1 MIVLTCTN
9 CRARLEMDDA
19 FAGGVC
25 RCMYCGTIQ
34 TVPSHLKRPG
44 AATTVKVIHQTQP
57 RPQRAATGNG
67 SGEADASGE
76 LDQLADVVAA
86 TSGASSGSGSGPEG
100 SSLTGS
106 GLGGAAPQPA
116 RVRVATFAPPAPWWT
131 RHRALLL
138 GVAGAV
144 CVIGAVV
151 ALLVAFAGNPTPQRT
166 LEVSSN
172 LRTSAAE
179 QPPAPQ
185 SQPNFCGLP
194 LTDDRTV
201 VYVLDRGGATG
212 EMFATLK
219 EATYRSVESLG
230 PQRKFQIIFWN
241 NGTTEQAYPAAAP
254 APATSENLE
263 AARRAF
269 DEVFALGQSE
279 PAAALTKAFASRPD
293 AVVLVTAKPYELDD
307 AFVRTVEGLRRT
319 SPARVSIVALGSGDA
334 SNALKKLSKSTGGEF
349 RSLTADALRTHA
361 Q

>member
-44 AATTVKVIHQTQP
+44 AATKVKVIHQTQP
-57 RPQRAATGNG
+57 RPTRGLTGDG

-86 TSGASSGSGSGPEG
+86 TSASSGGSGLAGSGLSGSGLRA
-100 SSLTGS
+100 S
-106 GLGGAAPQPA
+106 AQQQQP
-116 RVRVATFAPPAPWWT
+116 RVRVATFAPPAPWWK
-131 RHRALLL
+131 RHRALLIGL
-138 GVAGAV
+138 AGAA
-144 CVIGAVV
+144 C
-151 ALLVAFAGNPTPQRT
+151 LVAAVAALFVIFADDPAPQQAI
-166 LEVSSN
+166 EVSSN
-172 LRTSAAE
+172 LRTAPAE
-179 QPPAPQ
+179 LGQTPQ

-194 LTDDRTV
+194 LTDDRVV

-212 EMFATLK
+212 DMFAALK

-241 NGTTEQAYPAAAP
+241 NGTTDQAYPASAP
-254 APATSENLE
+254 APATSQNLDE
-263 AARRAF
+263 ARRAF
-269 DEVFALGQSE
+269 DEVVALGQSE
-279 PAAALTKAFASRPD
+279 PAAALGKAFASRPD
-293 AVVLVTAKPYELDD
+293 AVVLVTAKPYELDET
-307 AFVRTVEGLRRT
+307 FVRTVEGLRRT
-319 SPARVSIVALGSGDA
+319 SPARVSIVALGAGES
-334 SNALKKLSKSTGGEF
+334 STALKKLAKSTGGEC
-349 RSLTADALRTHA
+349 RVLTADALRAHA